1 MGSPRLR
8 LVVLAALLVAG
19 GVAGWRHLEAQG
31 WRLPAALGGQAAG
44 AATAPQASP
53 RPAPPPPVAVATEP
67 VRRGPEPVEVLA
79 NGIVVPEA
87 VVTVRTRVDGQIEAV
102 HVEEGQM
109 VRRGQPLFTLD
120 SRLSRAL
127 LAQQEAQIARDR
139 ALLERARAD
148 QARYQSLR
156 GEGFAAQ
163 QRLEQATAEAAAA
176 AANVR
181 AGEALAAQTRLGIE
195 FATIVAEMDGRLG
208 ALPLRAGNFVRQAEN
223 TALATITRMD
233 PILVQFSV
241 PERWL
246 PDLRAA
252 MAAAANGTGPAP
264 AVRVRADNDAGP
276 PLEGE
281 LVFVDSAVD
290 VQTGTIALKA
300 RFRNPE
306 LRLWP
311 GQYVQVTLT
320 PRIEPDAI
328 SVPAAALQAGQEGRF
343 VFVLEN
349 GLARRRPVELVRT
362 VGGRAVV
369 RGALGGGER
378 VIVEG
383 AQRVADG
390 MRAVDRGGRPGA
402 PGDAGGRPT
411 ADGPAAPM
419 PAPPHVSAAAH

>member
-1 MGSPRLR
+1 MGSSRRARTLV
-8 LVVLAALLVAG
+8 LAVVLLAGAA
-19 GVAGWRHLEAQG
+19 AGWRYLDANG
-31 WRLPAALGGQAAG
+31 WRLPAVFGNQATAASSGGRPAAG
-44 AATAPQASP
+44 GSPASSRPASAPQQG
-53 RPAPPPPVAVATEP
+53 PAVAVATEP
-67 VRRGPEPVEVLA
+67 VRRGPLPVEVLA

-120 SRLSRAL
+120 SRMSRAL

-148 QARYQSLR
+148 QTRYQSLR

-181 AGEALAAQTRLGIE
+181 AGEALAAQTRLSIE
-195 FATIVAEMDGRLG
+195 FATITAEMDGRLG

-246 PDLRAA
+246 PDIRAA
-252 MAAAANGTGPAP
+252 MQAAATGAAPAP
-264 AVRVRADNDAGP
+264 TVLARVENDTGA

-281 LVFVDSAVD
+281 LVFVDSSVD

-306 LRLWP
+306 ERLWP

-320 PRIEPDAI
+320 PRVDPDAI
-328 SVPAAALQAGQEGRF
+328 TVPSAALQTGQNGRF
-343 VFVLEN
+343 VFVLQD
-349 GLARRRPVELVRT
+349 GVARRRPVELVRT
-362 VGGRAVV
+362 VGDRAVV
-369 RGALGGGER
+369 RGELIA
-378 VIVEG
+378 
-383 AQRVADG
+383 
-390 MRAVDRGGRPGA
+390 
-402 PGDAGGRPT
+402 
-411 ADGPAAPM
+411 
-419 PAPPHVSAAAH
+419 